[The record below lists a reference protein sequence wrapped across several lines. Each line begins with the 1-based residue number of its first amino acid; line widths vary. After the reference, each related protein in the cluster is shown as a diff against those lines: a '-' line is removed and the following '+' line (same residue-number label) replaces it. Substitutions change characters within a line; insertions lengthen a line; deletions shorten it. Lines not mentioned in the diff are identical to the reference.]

1 MKRKTCLNNG
11 WQFLEKEYS
20 EENLQ
25 CPDGEYMPVRLP
37 HDYLIYDVG
46 NLYRDSVGWY
56 RRKLMYVPD
65 GLERV
70 LFFEGIYMDSEVFVN
85 GRSAGTWKYGYS
97 SFEVDI
103 TPYLEAG
110 ENELLVRVVHRSP
123 NSRWYS
129 GAGIYRS
136 VYLIERE
143 STHIEPFG
151 LYITPVK
158 RAASDIWDVEVEV
171 EAVQGADDEKPFDS
185 IRYIITQKNGK
196 HDMQS
201 NEEDSL
207 CIIFNQLI
215 GEKSNIY
222 RHTFEITAPKLWD
235 IYCGNLYELRAELIK
250 EGKVF
255 DYEQSVFGFR
265 RIEIDSDKGF
275 LLNGRHVKIK
285 GSCEHHGFGCLG
297 AAVNKSAVRRKLEGL
312 KRMGV
317 NAIRTA
323 HNMPSVEFMELAD
336 EMGFLV
342 DSEAFDM
349 WGHTKTTYDYGRF
362 FAESAKKDVE
372 SWIRR
377 DRNHPSIIMWS
388 VGNEI
393 YDMHA
398 GDEGLAELVMLLGE
412 VKKHDPRKHAFT
424 TLASNYM
431 RWENTQKCAGLVDA
445 VGYNYGEYLYEEH
458 HAKHPDWVIYGSE
471 TSSMLASRGVYHF
484 PIETST
490 LCDTDEQCS
499 ALGNCSAGWGAHSY
513 TDNIIADRDAGFS
526 LGQFIWAGVDYFGE
540 PTPYHTRNSYFGQM
554 DTAGFEKDSYYI
566 YQAEWTSFKENP
578 MVHVFPHWDFN
589 PGQVVDVCVCSNAP
603 IVELFV
609 NGMSMGRKV
618 INHAHGTELV
628 PHWKVPYEKGYVE
641 AVAYDE
647 AGNELAR
654 QMRHSFSDAD
664 RLVIEADRQQMEN
677 QYGEL
682 IFVEIGALDKDGYT
696 VDNANNRVEI
706 KVTGAGQLVGLDN
719 GDSTDFDQVR
729 TSSRRLFG
737 GKLLAVI
744 APVEGVTG
752 KITVTAEAE
761 GLWAGSIDLYV
772 TDDKNMCD
780 EYLTQSDNCWV
791 KNNKAED
798 MSGNSFQLSEDAEKR
813 NHTRNADG
821 LMDSVYSEN
830 EIPIRKV
837 ELTAET
843 FTLSADKSSVK
854 VHWKLYPENATYR
867 DLKWSITDTTG
878 IAIKSA
884 TVTQHGEPD
893 EVIIK
898 TEAGKAPDKMEAAE
912 AQVKMEAV
920 AMPGE
925 GYVTVNAAGDGS
937 FYLRCDAYNGRTAA
951 GVKSSLEFTA
961 AGIGPAYLDPYEP
974 VSAGLCLERPQGLSE
989 GVGHGVRFLGK
1000 EKTKISFGA
1009 MDFGVNG
1016 SEQLQLYLFKYY
1028 PGAVKFRI
1036 YLDDDSKS
1044 ILDAEFDESAGW
1056 LEFKKAEYRFSFV
1069 PVLHGFDRI
1078 NAADYDEIF
1087 GDSYKVDGTA
1097 VTGIGNNVSIIYRRL
1112 NIGEQS
1118 ADKIKIC
1125 GRTANAKDSIRLKI
1139 DCAGTERTELIE
1151 FEESAAYVEHEF
1163 NIAPVGGEITV
1174 TLLYLPGCNFDL
1186 EWFRFIHE

>member
-56 RRKLMYVPD
+56 KRTLKYVPD

-103 TPYLEAG
+103 TPYLETG

-143 STHIEPFG
+143 RTHIASSG

-158 RAASDIWDVEVEV
+158 RAASDTWDVDVEV
-171 EAVQGADDEKPFDS
+171 EAVQDADDEKPFDS
-185 IRYIITQKNGK
+185 IRYIITQKAGK
-196 HDMQS
+196 HDTQG
-201 NEEDSL
+201 NAEDSL

-250 EGKVF
+250 AGEVF

-265 RIEIDSDKGF
+265 TIEIDSDKGF

-336 EMGFLV
+336 DMGFLV

-412 VKKHDPRKHAFT
+412 VKKHDPKKHAFT
-424 TLASNYM
+424 TFASNYM

-445 VGYNYGEYLYEEH
+445 VGYNYGEYLYKEH

-484 PIETST
+484 PIETSV

-526 LGQFIWAGVDYFGE
+526 LGQFIWAGMDYFGE

-618 INHAHGTELV
+618 IDHAHGTELV

-706 KVTGAGQLVGLDN
+706 KVTGAGRLVGLDN
-719 GDSTDFDQVR
+719 GDSTDFDQVK

-780 EYLTQSDNCWV
+780 EYLTQSDNYCV
-791 KNNKAED
+791 KNNMAED

-813 NHTRNADG
+813 NHTRNADM

-884 TVTQHGEPD
+884 TVIQHGEPD
-893 EVIIK
+893 
-898 TEAGKAPDKMEAAE
+898 
-912 AQVKMEAV
+912 
-920 AMPGE
+920 E

-974 VSAGLCLERPQGLSE
+974 VSAGLCLERPHGLSE

-1016 SEQLQLYLFKYY
+1016 SEQLQMYLFKYY
-1028 PGAVKFRI
+1028 PGAVKLRI

-1056 LEFKKAEYRFSFV
+1056 LEFKRAEYRLSERIKGIHRISIESEDNFQLNSFSFV

-1087 GDSYKVDGTA
+1087 GDSYKVDGTS

-1112 NIGEQS
+1112 NMGAQS

-1125 GRTANAKDSIRLKI
+1125 GRTANAKDSIQLKI
-1139 DCAGTERTELIE
+1139 DCAGTEQTELIE
-1151 FEESAAYVEHEF
+1151 FEKSAAPVEREF

-1186 EWFRFIHE
+1186 EWFRFLQE